1 MSLPPQLSAIV
12 EDFRA
17 APPELRIDFLIEYA
31 EKLPPL
37 PEELRGSDD
46 LERVVEC
53 QTPFF
58 LATHLRED
66 DTVELFFEAPP
77 ESPTTRAF
85 AGILY
90 EGLSGEKVDDV
101 LAVPDGFYNDMGL
114 AESISALRLRG
125 MAAIMARM
133 KRQLREARARVS

>member
-1 MSLPPQLSAIV
+1 MSLPEKLSAIV
-12 EDFRA
+12 EDFRS

-37 PEELRGSDD
+37 PEELRGSDE

-58 LATHLRED
+58 LATHVTDR

-90 EGLSGEKVDDV
+90 EGLWGLPVDEV
-101 LAVPDGFYNDMGL
+101 LEVPDGFYNDMGL

-125 MAAIMARM
+125 MAAIMGRM
-133 KRQLREARARVS
+133 KRQLRQARAGVS